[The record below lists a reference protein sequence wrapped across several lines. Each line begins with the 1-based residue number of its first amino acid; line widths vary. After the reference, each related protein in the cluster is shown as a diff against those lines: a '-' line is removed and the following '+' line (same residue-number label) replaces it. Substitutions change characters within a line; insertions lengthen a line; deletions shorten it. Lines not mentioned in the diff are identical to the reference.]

1 MQRELILETKRLWL
15 RLMGQDDFPELC
27 QILQDPDVMYAYEHA
42 FSEEEVKQW
51 LERQM
56 RRYETDGFGLWA
68 VIQKETGEMIGQAG
82 LTLQD
87 WDGAAVVEVGYL
99 LKKDAWHQGYATEA
113 AVACKEYAFD
123 TLGCSQVYSMIRENK
138 RASQRVAERNGMKPV
153 GTLTKH
159 YYGMDMPHI
168 VYRVDKPGIS
178 EKESF

>member
-1 MQRELILETKRLWL
+1 
-15 RLMGQDDFPELC
+15 MGHGDFPELC

-123 TLGCSQVYSMIRENK
+123 TLGCSQVFHDSGE
-138 RASQRVAERNGMKPV
+138 
-153 GTLTKH
+153 
-159 YYGMDMPHI
+159 
-168 VYRVDKPGIS
+168 
-178 EKESF
+178 

>member
-1 MQRELILETKRLWL
+1 M
-15 RLMGQDDFPELC
+15 
-27 QILQDPDVMYAYEHA
+27 
-42 FSEEEVKQW
+42 KQW

-56 RRYETDGFGLWA
+56 RRYETHGFGLWA

-99 LKKDAWHQGYATEA
+99 LKKDAWHQGYVTEA
-113 AVACKEYAFD
+113 AVACKKYAFD
-123 TLGCSQVYSMIRENK
+123 TLGCSQVYSMIRENN
-138 RASQRVAERNGMKPV
+138 RASQRVAARNGMKPV

>member
-1 MQRELILETKRLWL
+1 MQRDLILETKRLWL

-82 LTLQD
+82 AD
-87 WDGAAVVEVGYL
+87 SSG
-99 LKKDAWHQGYATEA
+99 
-113 AVACKEYAFD
+113 
-123 TLGCSQVYSMIRENK
+123 LGWR
-138 RASQRVAERNGMKPV
+138 RG
-153 GTLTKH
+153 G
-159 YYGMDMPHI
+159 
-168 VYRVDKPGIS
+168 
-178 EKESF
+178 